1 MNTAIKTLTL
11 AAAALAIAAAATVY
25 SGAIDVAADAP
36 HSAAVEAVLEIVRER
51 SIARR
56 AQDIEAP
63 ALDDQ
68 ALIRSGA
75 GNYQA
80 MCVGCHL
87 APGLNETELSASLY
101 PAPPN
106 LAAHGHGGDP
116 ARAFWIIKHGIKASG
131 MPAWGQSMGDDY
143 IWGLVAF
150 LEQMPGLDAQ
160 QYRDLVAASGGH
172 QHGGGE
178 SGMHDHSDQHHAAPA
193 SEPTPAGLEAPQ
205 AGEIHRHADGS
216 EHRH

>member
-11 AAAALAIAAAATVY
+11 AAALAIAAAATVY
-25 SGAIDVAADAP
+25 SGAINVAADAP
-36 HSAAVEAVLEIVRER
+36 HLAAVEAVLEIVRER

-56 AQDIEAP
+56 AHDIEVP